1 MGKKLN
7 LTPEEKKERQR
18 QQLKKSYL
26 KHREKR
32 IAECREYYKK
42 NIKKLRE
49 RNKLAYK
56 KSIEQR
62 QKRKEEAYKML
73 IDLGLM
79 TDCIICGFPKE
90 KISAIEF
97 HHTDPNN
104 KESMVSELVCISK
117 TQKERF
123 INEAKKCVCLCANC
137 HRLYHSNDTEIV
149 KKYNEVIN
157 NGTL

>member
-42 NIKKLRE
+42 NIKNLRE
-49 RNKLAYK
+49 KDKIAYK
-56 KSIEQR
+56 KRAEQR
-62 QKRKEEAYKML
+62 EKRKQEAYKML
-73 IDLGLM
+73 MDLGIM
-79 TDCIICGFPKE
+79 TDCIICDYPKE
-90 KISAIEF
+90 KIPAIEF
-97 HHTDPNN
+97 HHINPNE
-104 KESMVSELVCISK
+104 KKFIISQLVSTSK
-117 TQKERF
+117 SQKERF
-123 INEAKKCVCLCANC
+123 INEAKKCVCMCANC
-137 HRLYHSNDTEIV
+137 HRLYHNNDEEVV
-149 KKYNEVIN
+149 KKYNEVVN